1 MSACL
6 TGTRDPD
13 GGNAHKAE
21 RGAVGRVDAIH
32 NFAGIPKLA
41 RERDDVIFERR
52 SSGDEG
58 LTGAERRSG
67 HIEVDAIKDGD
78 RIRLKDVEVQSKYVK
93 EQNKTYYNF
102 VIRAFETVSEYE
114 ASKGYGVSPSQSSG
128 TSSYDDPVPST
139 VDDGELDVTSD
150 KLPF

>member
-1 MSACL
+1 MAGFKNGAWAKCWGTVESKSENISTARISISARIRNSEEYEQKFS
-6 TGTRDPD
+6 GYVSFI
-13 GGNAHKAE
+13 G
-21 RGAVGRVDAIH
+21 
-32 NFAGIPKLA
+32 
-41 RERDDVIFERR
+41 
-52 SSGDEG
+52 SSCASRA
-58 LTGAERRSG
+58 LR
-67 HIEVDAIKDGD
+67 IKDGD